1 MYEKIKREVVLWLAL
16 AAGIGTAILEAV
28 DAPGWVES
36 LVIAVAAFV
45 ARAKVTPTFDPQN
58 DEGRPLVPVD

>member
-1 MYEKIKREVVLWLAL
+1 MDTYQKIKREVVLWLAL
-16 AAGIGTAILEAV
+16 AAGVGTAVLEAV

-45 ARAKVTPTFDPQN
+45 ARAKVTPVADPRDN
-58 DEGRPLVPVD
+58 EGNPLI